1 MKIAKRIVLM
11 LLLAVAFALP
21 ADAQIR
27 FGVKAGLAINDLK
40 FNKELVNSSNRKGF
54 TGGVMAEFTVPV
66 IGLGMDASLMYAR
79 RSFEI
84 AQPNEPGFSSSYE
97 TMVTTDN
104 RDYLSIPINL
114 KYKVNIPVVSKIIV
128 PFVTT
133 GPDFSILLSKKNVSN
148 AWHNRKYDT
157 AWTLGGG
164 VELFS
169 HLQVA
174 ATYGWGLSK
183 SSSNDS
189 GVALYGKNRCW
200 TVTAAYLF

>member
-1 MKIAKRIVLM
+1 M

-114 KYKVNIPVVSKIIV
+114 KYKVNFPVVSKIIV

-133 GPDFSILLSKKNVSN
+133 GPDFSILLSKKNLSN
-148 AWHNRKYDT
+148 AWHNPK
-157 AWTLGGG
+157 
-164 VELFS
+164 
-169 HLQVA
+169 
-174 ATYGWGLSK
+174 
-183 SSSNDS
+183 
-189 GVALYGKNRCW
+189 
-200 TVTAAYLF
+200 

>member
-84 AQPNEPGFSSSYE
+84 AQPNEPDRKS
-97 TMVTTDN
+97 
-104 RDYLSIPINL
+104 
-114 KYKVNIPVVSKIIV
+114 VV
-128 PFVTT
+128 
-133 GPDFSILLSKKNVSN
+133 
-148 AWHNRKYDT
+148 
-157 AWTLGGG
+157 
-164 VELFS
+164 
-169 HLQVA
+169 
-174 ATYGWGLSK
+174 
-183 SSSNDS
+183 
-189 GVALYGKNRCW
+189 
-200 TVTAAYLF
+200 